1 MILDCKKLTELNWV
15 IDHTCLSQLVGDLKE
30 LKEKDY
36 GDLAPSL
43 RNKLK
48 VPFGD
53 KKVSK
58 EFEGLSLNDIEVIQ
72 VQDHDNLIKSSD
84 FQVWLGRMFYQG
96 RV

>member
-1 MILDCKKLTELNWV
+1 M
-15 IDHTCLSQLVGDLKE
+15 KE

-72 VQDHDNLIKSSD
+72 VQTPPNHRVKRSSG
-84 FQVWLGRMFYQG
+84 VIR
-96 RV
+96 

>member
-1 MILDCKKLTELNWV
+1 MVTRPV
-15 IDHTCLSQLVGDLKE
+15 FQLVGDLKE

-72 VQDHDNLIKSSD
+72 VQTPAIIKSSD
-84 FQVWLGRMFYQG
+84 FQVWLGRTFHNG
-96 RV
+96 NLTKKAHCART

>member
-1 MILDCKKLTELNWV
+1 M
-15 IDHTCLSQLVGDLKE
+15 KE

-72 VQDHDNLIKSSD
+72 VQTPAVIKSKD
-84 FQVWLGRMFYQG
+84 FQVSLGRTFL
-96 RV
+96 

>member
-1 MILDCKKLTELNWV
+1 M
-15 IDHTCLSQLVGDLKE
+15 KE

-72 VQDHDNLIKSSD
+72 VQTRDHKVQRFSGVI
-84 FQVWLGRMFYQG
+84 R
-96 RV
+96 